1 MLRLTLR
8 LLRAVLP
15 CQGLFCIS
23 GISALLWAEGNSSS
37 LTDCAS
43 VFGLTWVCL
52 LPLHPSSSAHSVT
65 HSSREGSRAEPH
77 LLTSK
82 LAVVHWLLLPLI
94 PLLVLLIS
102 QPSLW
107 QSEYH
112 QSPLTVLSCS
122 VPSYHPTCVS
132 GLFLVLLL
140 HWLVWIRSRRLSCC
154 TLISSPACVRA
165 SCRWWERT
173 CSSWSAGFSP
183 GRRLHLGTS
192 GAASF

>member
-1 MLRLTLR
+1 MELGSQS
-8 LLRAVLP
+8 LLAPSDPAPPEGCPSLS
-15 CQGLFCIS
+15 GSLLHFWDFCS
-23 GISALLWAEGNSSS
+23 PWAEGNSSS

-107 QSEYH
+107 QSEDN
-112 QSPLTVLSCS
+112 QI
-122 VPSYHPTCVS
+122 
-132 GLFLVLLL
+132 LLG
-140 HWLVWIRSRRLSCC
+140 V
-154 TLISSPACVRA
+154 
-165 SCRWWERT
+165 
-173 CSSWSAGFSP
+173 
-183 GRRLHLGTS
+183 
-192 GAASF
+192 